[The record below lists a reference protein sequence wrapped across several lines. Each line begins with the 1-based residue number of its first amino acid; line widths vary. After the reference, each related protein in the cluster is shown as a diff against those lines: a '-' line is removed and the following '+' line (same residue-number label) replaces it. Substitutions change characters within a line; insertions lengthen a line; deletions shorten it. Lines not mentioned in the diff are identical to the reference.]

1 MKQKKLIAEFQLDQQ
16 QFSLYLIEYEFI
28 LELKRH
34 FRATRTSPKQN
45 AWLAFA
51 DQATYEDVNAGIDAF
66 QVMRL
71 TRQHLVN
78 YLTRHPLPYFYF
90 HAATAQSQNLST
102 FCTAIIVT
110 TTELST
116 LCRKRFFFIFI
127 KVIQLRFK
135 FQLC

>member
-51 DQATYEDVNAGIDAF
+51 DQADSILQEVVQQLDARAAKAG
-66 QVMRL
+66 L
-71 TRQHLVN
+71 TV
-78 YLTRHPLPYFYF
+78 
-90 HAATAQSQNLST
+90 
-102 FCTAIIVT
+102 
-110 TTELST
+110 
-116 LCRKRFFFIFI
+116 
-127 KVIQLRFK
+127 
-135 FQLC
+135 

>member
-51 DQATYEDVNAGIDAF
+51 DQAT
-66 QVMRL
+66 
-71 TRQHLVN
+71 
-78 YLTRHPLPYFYF
+78 
-90 HAATAQSQNLST
+90 
-102 FCTAIIVT
+102 
-110 TTELST
+110 
-116 LCRKRFFFIFI
+116 
-127 KVIQLRFK
+127 
-135 FQLC
+135 